1 MPKSLV
7 NELLAYT
14 SSDFDDLASLMRE
27 LSGNIV
33 FTRESLERMLA
44 DPNSHLYVIREEG
57 RIVACA
63 CLCVFYQP
71 FSTDATIESVV
82 VSSGMRGRGL
92 GRKLMEHL
100 IEEAA
105 RLDVDCIHLT
115 SNPKREAANALYQK
129 LGFGRKETNCY
140 TMNLKCG
147 VDAMCFDPVRG

>member
-1 MPKSLV
+1 MP
-7 NELLAYT
+7 ELLTYT
-14 SSDFDDLASLMRE
+14 PSDFTDLASLMQE
-27 LSGNIV
+27 LSSNIV
-33 FTRESLERMLA
+33 FTRESLDRMLA

-63 CLCVFYQP
+63 CLCIYHQP

-82 VSSGMRGRGL
+82 VSSNMRGKGL

-105 RLDVDCIHLT
+105 RMKVDCIHLT

-129 LGFGRKETNCY
+129 MGFVKNETNCY
-140 TMNLKCG
+140 VKKVG
-147 VDAMCFDPVRG
+147 G

>member
-1 MPKSLV
+1 MH
-7 NELLAYT
+7 ELLIYT
-14 SSDFDDLASLMRE
+14 DSDFSDLSVLMQE
-27 LSGNIV
+27 LSDNIV
-33 FTRESLERMLA
+33 FTKDSLERLLA

-63 CLCVFYQP
+63 SLCIFHQP

-82 VSSGMRGRGL
+82 VSSKMRGKGL

-105 RLDVDCIHLT
+105 RMKVDCIHLT

-129 LGFGRKETNCY
+129 MGFERKETNCY
-140 TMNLKCG
+140 VIKPQSFN
-147 VDAMCFDPVRG
+147 

>member
-1 MPKSLV
+1 MTVP
-7 NELLAYT
+7 ELLTYT
-14 SSDFDDLASLMRE
+14 LSDFTDLASLMQE

-33 FTRESLERMLA
+33 FTRESLDRMLA

-63 CLCVFYQP
+63 CLCIFHQP

-82 VSSGMRGRGL
+82 VSSKMRGKGL

-100 IEEAA
+100 LAEAE
-105 RLDVDCIHLT
+105 RMKVDCIHLT

-129 LGFGRKETNCY
+129 MGFERVETNYCMQ
-140 TMNLKCG
+140 TKNLLCSN
-147 VDAMCFDPVRG
+147 